1 MPSEAPPCDEAD
13 WTPAVGAARAPGPRK
28 EPPVPRAHSN
38 AGTFGWLGA
47 GTRWHDDGAPL
58 AEAGRGGTHAL
69 L

>member
-1 MPSEAPPCDEAD
+1 M
-13 WTPAVGAARAPGPRK
+13 
-28 EPPVPRAHSN
+28 PRAHSN

-69 L
+69 LELVAGCSSVGSRIIGTRALCGVASC